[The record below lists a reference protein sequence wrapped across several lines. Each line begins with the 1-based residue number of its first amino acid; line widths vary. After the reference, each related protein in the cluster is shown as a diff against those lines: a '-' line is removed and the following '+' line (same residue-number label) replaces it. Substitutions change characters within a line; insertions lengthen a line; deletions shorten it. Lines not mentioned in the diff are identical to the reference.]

1 MEQDGD
7 QLDPASIHQGSPALT
22 GHSHDAHP
30 LCNLKIDENEYA
42 EIGPGPTSGTGEACR
57 EHSRTELK
65 LNVNQSQPIKP
76 PSIGAYNE
84 LAMSNQSLVETDDVS
99 PIEMCTGSG
108 GECNELA
115 EETLCISEREANTKL
130 IGMGCGG
137 VQSAQLLQENAP
149 DCDATP
155 REVDVLAKSESF
167 DLEAAASSS
176 TTTYNAVGNFQ
187 VGISN
192 NEMNTGEEYEYD
204 GRGCSNLFYSL
215 ISFPHLPHLHLIAV
229 SNFQVRRDDMNTGE
243 TLIINKGVRQN
254 IHKLNLFPEMIL

>member
-22 GHSHDAHP
+22 GHSHAAHP
-30 LCNLKIDENEYA
+30 LCSLQIDENEYA

-84 LAMSNQSLVETDDVS
+84 LAMSHQSLVETDDVS
-99 PIEMCTGSG
+99 PIEMCTGTG

-149 DCDATP
+149 ICDATP